1 MSARTFA
8 IPFRRLV
15 PEHLTAQPW
24 QSHASGATGSLPA
37 ELPHWDYNV
46 DLRLVRSLIAH
57 EEEIRSDCLLH
68 SDDSVAAVVVWRSSG
83 NNVRGRG
90 CVVLIGNSRKP
101 REFTLS
107 ADIPGHMLAGD
118 VEISTQ
124 IVLADRCQ
132 REDVL
137 APKFPGSILWEDNV
151 RVSLEGHASRFPMEV
166 VDFSAVRWAPY
177 NAAWYLAWNSDD
189 LHIPFLR
196 NVMLFINS
204 SNPTVV
210 SSVQAGIPSPEQA
223 AIKSAVY
230 YDVGR
235 QLLRGA
241 LSNEELL
248 ESPEEFTEG
257 STGRALLRM
266 LGVFFPVTRP
276 TALRD
281 MMNTRSEYFDGMLQ
295 GTLRLFQ
302 PVA

>member
-1 MSARTFA
+1 MSARTVA
-8 IPFRRLV
+8 IPYRVFR
-15 PEHLTAQPW
+15 PEHLMAQPW
-24 QSHASGATGSLPA
+24 QSHASGTTGPLTS

-57 EEEIRSDCLLH
+57 EGEIRSGCLLQPH
-68 SDDSVAAVVVWRSSG
+68 DSVVAVVVWRSSG

-90 CVVLIGNSRKP
+90 CVVPIGNSEKP

-118 VEISTQ
+118 VDISTQ
-124 IVLADRCQ
+124 IVLGEACDR
-132 REDVL
+132 DNLL
-137 APKFPGSILWEDNV
+137 APRFPGSILWSDNI
-151 RVSLEGHASRFPMEV
+151 RVSLEGHASRFPMEA
-166 VDFSAVRWAPY
+166 VDFNAVSWAPY

-189 LHIPFLR
+189 LHIPYLR
-196 NVMLFINS
+196 NVRLFINS

-210 SSVQAGIPSPEQA
+210 ASVQAGSPSPEQA

-235 QLLRGA
+235 QLMRGA
-241 LSNEELL
+241 LTNEELL
-248 ESPEEFTEG
+248 ESPTSFTEG

-266 LGVFFPVTRP
+266 LSVFFPGTRP

-281 MMNTRSEYFDGMLQ
+281 MMTARSEYFDGMLQ

-302 PVA
+302 PVL